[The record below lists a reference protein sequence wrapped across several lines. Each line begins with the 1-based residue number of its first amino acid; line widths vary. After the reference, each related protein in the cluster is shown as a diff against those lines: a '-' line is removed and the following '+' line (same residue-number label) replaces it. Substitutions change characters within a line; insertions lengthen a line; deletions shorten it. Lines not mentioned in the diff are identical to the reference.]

1 GDVIKEGQVIGYIDQ
16 FAAGLPIKSDVA
28 GEVLKLLVEDGD
40 PVGYGDPLIAV
51 LPSFHDIK

>member
-1 GDVIKEGQVIGYIDQ
+1 MMAVTLIHSCDEFLTIFCLRITE
-16 FAAGLPIKSDVA
+16 
-28 GEVLKLLVEDGD
+28 